1 MKIIRPAL
9 IPLCLSALLLSGCE
23 LFEDEPDTSHKPED
37 TMTGGTG
44 GPRADYID
52 SDTITPTPLGGP
64 LVERD
69 PAFNQGLNNLEGV
82 GGSGS
87 KILATIQFGFDEFTV
102 PAGQRAE
109 LDGVAQTMS
118 QDASLK
124 VIAEGHTDWYGTTE
138 YNLGLGDRRANAVRE
153 YLIRQGVS
161 PNRVEVLSLGELE
174 ADPELPKTHPSVI
187 DDRRVDVIQ
196 VN

>member
-1 MKIIRPAL
+1 
-9 IPLCLSALLLSGCE
+9 
-23 LFEDEPDTSHKPED
+23 
-37 TMTGGTG
+37 
-44 GPRADYID
+44 
-52 SDTITPTPLGGP
+52 
-64 LVERD
+64 
-69 PAFNQGLNNLEGV
+69 V
-82 GGSGS
+82 GGGSS
-87 KILATIQFGFDEFTV
+87 KILTTIQFGFDEFTV

-109 LDGVAQTMS
+109 LDSVAQTMS